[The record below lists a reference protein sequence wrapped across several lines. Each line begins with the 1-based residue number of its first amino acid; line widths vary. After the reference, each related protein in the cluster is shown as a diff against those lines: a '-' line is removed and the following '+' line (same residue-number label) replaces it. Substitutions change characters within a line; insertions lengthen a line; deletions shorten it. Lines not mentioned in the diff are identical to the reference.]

1 MRRRALAALSLPL
14 VLALALAGL
23 GTWWLRTGRLP
34 AAGATWMTVTR
45 TGGSDATP
53 APGAPV
59 YVLVVG
65 SDARLGETVAR
76 GDAIHVIGVNPS
88 SGQATMLDIPRDT
101 GAAIPGHG
109 TDKINAAMSTG
120 GPELLAQTVS
130 NFVGVPISYVITTNF
145 DGFMGMVDD
154 LGGVLEGGEGVA
166 IALAGPVGRRPVR
179 PDRAEEVGV
188 VGEAERGAGPTGAL
202 VRAAVAGEASVAGLA
217 DGYPSSAVVA
227 DVAVGRG
234 EHEVLG
240 WHHVVLQRGRHVIP
254 VTGLVHPHVRVDR
267 QVFVVQRG
275 PAEGERLE
283 WWGLGRILRGSVVRV
298 DGIGDERAVACDAY
312 VHHDRCGALHAD
324 RFLNHRQGFHL
335 PTELG
340 HAARRVQAFPVEV
353 LDVGADVRR
362 PRRDDHGDAVVC
374 AHRR

>member
-109 TDKINAAMSTG
+109 TDKINAAMSAG
-120 GPELLAQTVS
+120 GPELLAQTVG
-130 NFVGVPISYVITTNF
+130 NLVGVRIPYVVTTNF
-145 DGFMGMVDD
+145 DGFMGMVDG
-154 LGGVLEGGEGVA
+154 LGGVDVNVTQRNVDQYSGANFEVGPHHMNGTQ
-166 IALAGPVGRRPVR
+166 ALAFNRNRHGFPTGDLKRSENQGYFILETLRQLAGQRPGPAATLGLLANLGRHARLVGLGWADAYRLGRLGLSLEPANVRNVLIPVGSG
-179 PDRAEEVGV
+179 VGT
-188 VGEAERGAGPTGAL
+188 RL
-202 VRAAVAGEASVAGLA
+202 AVQPSARDLFA
-217 DGYPSSAVVA
+217 DFA
-227 DVAVGRG
+227 DDA
-234 EHEVLG
+234 
-240 WHHVVLQRGRHVIP
+240 VLQRH
-254 VTGLVHPHVRVDR
+254 
-267 QVFVVQRG
+267 
-275 PAEGERLE
+275 
-283 WWGLGRILRGSVVRV
+283 
-298 DGIGDERAVACDAY
+298 
-312 VHHDRCGALHAD
+312 
-324 RFLNHRQGFHL
+324 
-335 PTELG
+335 
-340 HAARRVQAFPVEV
+340 
-353 LDVGADVRR
+353 
-362 PRRDDHGDAVVC
+362 
-374 AHRR
+374 

>member
-109 TDKINAAMSTG
+109 TDKINAAMSAG
-120 GPELLAQTVS
+120 GPELLAQTVG
-130 NFVGVPISYVITTNF
+130 NLVGVRIPYVVTTNF
-145 DGFMGMVDD
+145 DGFMGMVDG
-154 LGGVLEGGEGVA
+154 LGGVDVNVA
-166 IALAGPVGRRPVR
+166 QRNVDQYSGANFEVGPHHMNGTQALAFNRNRHGFPTGDLKRSENQGYFILETLRQLAGQRPGPAATLGLLANLGRHARLVGLGWADAYRLGRLGLSLDPANVRNVLIPVGSG
-179 PDRAEEVGV
+179 VGT
-188 VGEAERGAGPTGAL
+188 RL
-202 VRAAVAGEASVAGLA
+202 AVQPSARDLFA
-217 DGYPSSAVVA
+217 DFA
-227 DVAVGRG
+227 DDA
-234 EHEVLG
+234 
-240 WHHVVLQRGRHVIP
+240 VLQRH
-254 VTGLVHPHVRVDR
+254 
-267 QVFVVQRG
+267 
-275 PAEGERLE
+275 
-283 WWGLGRILRGSVVRV
+283 
-298 DGIGDERAVACDAY
+298 
-312 VHHDRCGALHAD
+312 
-324 RFLNHRQGFHL
+324 
-335 PTELG
+335 
-340 HAARRVQAFPVEV
+340 
-353 LDVGADVRR
+353 
-362 PRRDDHGDAVVC
+362 
-374 AHRR
+374 